1 MFKVTFTNNNNVYS
15 LIQRF
20 VLERIH
26 YWNVYLLYN
35 VYQSKKRKKERFE
48 RSRNKSHDFVDDE
61 EDLDIHTADE
71 EASSTKKY

>member
-20 VLERIH
+20 ALERIH

-35 VYQSKKRKKERFE
+35 VYLSNKRKKERFE
-48 RSRNKSHDFVDDE
+48 RSPNKSYDFADDE

-71 EASSTKKY
+71 EASSTKK